1 MNSILS
7 LPLPLLCITSCRP
20 FHARFAACMSS
31 EWALEFFAALC
42 LSLPPSFNLLSHHP
56 WGRLGAE
63 FCHCFDT
70 ALSLL
75 MNKWPLSMIEHTE
88 QRGGR
93 KGHFQNSLHV
103 VNILNEFALWK
114 TAAMMIWPTM
124 GVDAFLYNGDWRI
137 RPRFKDPTSILRCKK
152 CCFWKDSLTA
162 MLEDADAPRVSGS
175 ISSLDTL
182 LSLSDV
188 WII

>member
-1 MNSILS
+1 MVNSILS
-7 LPLPLLCITSCRP
+7 LPLPLLCITSCTP

-42 LSLPPSFNLLSHHP
+42 LSPSFNLLSHHP

-88 QRGGR
+88 QREGR
-93 KGHFQNSLHV
+93 PKGHFQNSLHV

-124 GVDAFLYNGDWRI
+124 GVDAFLYNDRRRI
-137 RPRFKDPTSILRCKK
+137 CPRWVFKNIMIYTSNSTSGLRC
-152 CCFWKDSLTA
+152 CHNKDF
-162 MLEDADAPRVSGS
+162 GS
-175 ISSLDTL
+175 AVALNS
-182 LSLSDV
+182 
-188 WII
+188 